1 MKGPLNTAFS
11 LSFTL
16 AMSEAAIASS
26 LIDPSGDTTRR
37 LARFWGKR
45 LCRTCGVEIATQGG
59 ENVAWNEPLIV
70 MANHQSYLDIPV
82 LYTALPEPFGM
93 LAKQEL
99 FRLPIF
105 SAAMRGMRCIP
116 IDRDNVRQSLASLRQ
131 AADQIRSGNSIVV
144 FPEGTRS
151 ADGSLQELKTGPF
164 YLAEMARVPVV
175 PVGIR
180 GTRSA
185 LAKASLLIH
194 PARIEVRIGA
204 PILPSKRGPSERD
217 RLRNAVRAALD
228 ELCQSDASDGA
239 RGHDALLERERA
251 PFGRPASATEA
262 TSSEARALTE
272 SPCSVRPA
280 V

>member
-16 AMSEAAIASS
+16 AMSEAAVASS

-45 LCRTCGVEIATQGG
+45 LCRTCGVEVATLGG
-59 ENVAWNEPLIV
+59 EAIAWNEPLIV

-82 LYTALPEPFGM
+82 LYAALPEPFGM

-105 SAAMRGMRCIP
+105 SAAMRGLRCIP
-116 IDRDNVRQSLASLRQ
+116 IDRDNVRQSLASLRK

-151 ADGSLQELKTGPF
+151 VDGSLQELKTGPF
-164 YLAEMARVPVV
+164 YLAEMARVPIV
-175 PVGIR
+175 PVGIC
-180 GTRSA
+180 GTRRA
-185 LAKASLLIH
+185 LAKTSLIIH
-194 PARIEVRIGA
+194 PARIEVRIGD
-204 PILPSKRGPSERD
+204 PILPGKRGPAERD
-217 RLRNAVRAALD
+217 RLRNAVRSALA
-228 ELCQSDASDGA
+228 ELCRGVAAESA
-239 RGHDALLERERA
+239 RDRGVMVRPEERETRA
-251 PFGRPASATEA
+251 AS
-262 TSSEARALTE
+262 
-272 SPCSVRPA
+272 
-280 V
+280 

>member
-1 MKGPLNTAFS
+1 MLGPLNTAFS

-16 AMSEAAIASS
+16 AMSEAAVASS
-26 LIDPSGDTTRR
+26 LIDRSGETTRK
-37 LARFWGKR
+37 LARFWGTR
-45 LCRTCGVEIATQGG
+45 LCRTCGVDVLVRGG
-59 ENVAWNEPLIV
+59 EKVVWNEPIIV

-82 LYTALPEPFGM
+82 LYAALPEPFGM

-131 AADQIRSGNSIVV
+131 AALQIRSGNSIVV

-151 ADGSLQELKTGPF
+151 ADGELQELKTGPF

-180 GTRSA
+180 GTARA
-185 LAKASLLIH
+185 LAKDSLFVR
-194 PARIEVRIGA
+194 PARVEVSIGDPIA
-204 PILPSKRGPSERD
+204 PSRRGQTGREE
-217 RLRNAVRAALD
+217 LRTAVRAVLAQ
-228 ELCQSDASDGA
+228 LCGAGAPSPVAS
-239 RGHDALLERERA
+239 RRA
-251 PFGRPASATEA
+251 VQAPR
-262 TSSEARALTE
+262 ARATGG
-272 SPCSVRPA
+272 A
-280 V
+280 VTPLGSGSGPRAASLDPSITPD